1 MAENNENVN
10 MESLSDVPDKT
21 VEETTTVMEQGKEET
36 SYTDTPNV
44 AAGQNNVAPQIVY
57 VQPKKKS
64 KAPIVVLS
72 VLLALAIIFIS
83 FQSVFI
89 FLLTSGKLEKTSS
102 AFDHYIEGTGLKS
115 DKKVSDLA
123 DPNFSLEE
131 AASIHDPNKETLS
144 TVEIYNK
151 VSPATVAIY
160 VVDQASESVAAGS
173 GFIISEDGYIVTN
186 AHVVEGA
193 SDNTE
198 IKVYVDGQ
206 EEAYPAGIVG
216 TDIQTDIAVIKIES
230 DEKFPTVTL
239 GDSDTLQKGELAGAI
254 GNPLGTLQGTITVGI
269 ISGIERPMNTKGY
282 SMKLIQTDASV
293 NEGNSGGP
301 LINSFG
307 EVIGV
312 VNAKIG
318 TAEGLGFAIP
328 ITPIKSNIESI
339 IINGKVI
346 NRPYLG
352 TTVKYVAANDYFG
365 ADDGVYVAELVKD
378 GPGDKAGFKIGDRII
393 SMDGVEIKESDDIIG
408 VRDSHSV
415 GDEVEVVV
423 ERDGE
428 KVTLTL
434 EIGDSADYE

>member
-1 MAENNENVN
+1 MAEDNENMEKEVVN
-10 MESLSDVPDKT
+10 DIQEEIIPETSD
-21 VEETTTVMEQGKEET
+21 VMEQINEET
-36 SYTDTPNV
+36 SGADVPEKEEP
-44 AAGQNNVAPQIVY
+44 QRQIVY
-57 VQPKKKS
+57 IQPEKKS
-64 KAPIVVLS
+64 KAPLIIMS
-72 VLLALAIIFIS
+72 VLFALAMIFIA

-89 FLLTSGKLEKTSS
+89 FLLTSGRLEKSS
-102 AFDHYIEGTGLKS
+102 QAFDHYIESAGLKS
-115 DKKVSDLA
+115 DKKEVSALA

-131 AASIHDPNKETLS
+131 AASVHDPNKKTLS
-144 TVEIYNK
+144 TVEIYDK

-160 VVDQASESVAAGS
+160 LVDQASESVSAGS

-186 AHVVEGA
+186 AHVIENA
-193 SDNTE
+193 SDKTE
-198 IKVYVDGQ
+198 LKVYIGGQ
-206 EEAYPAGIVG
+206 EEAYEAGIVG
-216 TDIQTDIAVIKIES
+216 TDIQTDIAVIKISS
-230 DEKFPTVTL
+230 DEPLPTVTL
-239 GDSDTLQKGELAGAI
+239 GDSDVLQNGELAIAI
-254 GNPLGTLQGTITVGI
+254 GNPLGTLQGTITVGV
-269 ISGIERPMNTKGY
+269 ISGMERPMNTKGY

-301 LINSFG
+301 LVNSFG

-328 ITPIKSNIESI
+328 ISSIKSNIESI
-339 IINGKVI
+339 IVNGKVI

-352 TTVKYVAANDYFG
+352 TTVKFVAANDYFG

-378 GPGDKAGFKIGDRII
+378 GPGDKAGFKIGDRILT
-393 SMDGVEIKESDDIIG
+393 MDGVEIKESDDIIG
-408 VRDSHSV
+408 VRDSHNV

-423 ERDGE
+423 DRDGE